1 MSSSQ
6 SCYRVQIIGNALAI
20 RPVFD
25 PAIDHEPCRMELRS
39 ARAHGRGQTRRELMA
54 EGRAFSERQTG
65 RTMIDLVKKFF
76 GKSVG
81 NGVAEQ
87 AEGRCHNTQVATCAV
102 LLEMAKIDSEF
113 SEEEQ
118 ESLISILKKRF
129 ELSNEDAEKLILASN
144 EELEG
149 SIDLWQFTNLINRNY
164 AIEEKLEIIK
174 TVWEIAYAD
183 GKLDKHEDYLLHK
196 LAELLHLTHKQLIDA
211 KLKVLEDRKSP

>member
-1 MSSSQ
+1 
-6 SCYRVQIIGNALAI
+6 
-20 RPVFD
+20 
-25 PAIDHEPCRMELRS
+25 
-39 ARAHGRGQTRRELMA
+39 
-54 EGRAFSERQTG
+54 
-65 RTMIDLVKKFF
+65 MIDLVKRFF
-76 GKSVG
+76 GKSVR
-81 NGVAEQ
+81 NGVAERV
-87 AEGRCHNTQVATCAV
+87 EKRCQNIQVATCAV

-118 ESLISILKKRF
+118 ESLISILKKRYG
-129 ELSNEDAEKLILASN
+129 LSNEDTEELILASN

-149 SIDLWQFTNLINRNY
+149 SIDLWRFTNLINRNY

-211 KLKVLEDRKSP
+211 KLSVLKDRKNRKNGDS